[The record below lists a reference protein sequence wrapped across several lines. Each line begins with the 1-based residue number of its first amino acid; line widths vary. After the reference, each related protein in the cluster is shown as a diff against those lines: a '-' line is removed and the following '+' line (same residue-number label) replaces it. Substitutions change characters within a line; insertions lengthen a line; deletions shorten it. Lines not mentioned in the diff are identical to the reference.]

1 VLEWPPDRAVVYPH
15 LYATKAE
22 YEARRGPFN
31 AWYGKELIP
40 SLDDKAVLEKI
51 RDVVLKMADEAV
63 QRMLVNP
70 EPPHHI
76 TQAIYPVANLADL
89 VLGTGVLTSEQ
100 EASLRARMAFMAY
113 VLNWRGYWA
122 PEKGYAANPNMSS
135 FTYDGVGLLG
145 LLLLD
150 HPESQTWINA
160 CTTQLDRELEN
171 WVSAD
176 GAWIESIHYTLAA
189 SPESGVA

>member
-1 VLEWPPDRAVVYPH
+1 MLEWPQDAAVVYPH
-15 LYATKAE
+15 LDATKAE

-31 AWYGKELIP
+31 TWYGQELIP
-40 SLDDKAVLEKI
+40 SLDDKALLARI
-51 RDVVLKMADEAV
+51 RDVVLKTADETV

-76 TQAIYPVANLADL
+76 TQGIYLVANLADL

-100 EASLRARMAFMAY
+100 EASLRAQLAFMAY

-145 LLLLD
+145 MLLLD
-150 HPESQTWINA
+150 HPESQTWISA
-160 CTTQLDRELEN
+160 CTTR
-171 WVSAD
+171 
-176 GAWIESIHYTLAA
+176 LAR
-189 SPESGVA
+189 VDHQRR